1 MRYAA
6 YAVWGVLAVALLVLG
21 GQSRSIA
28 GCCGGGEDPK
38 ADAAV
43 VAQKLC
49 PVMGGLVNKE
59 IFVDYNGRRIYF
71 CCNGCPDTFKKDPE
85 KYLKIV
91 DKQLKETNPEGG
103 HEGHAHERHAGA
115 QGIR

>member
-1 MRYAA
+1 MRYVA
-6 YAVWGVLAVALLVLG
+6 YTMWGVLAVALLVVV
-21 GQSRSIA
+21 GQGRTIA
-28 GCCGGGEDPK
+28 GCCGGEEPK

-49 PVMGGLVNKE
+49 PVMGGAVKKD
-59 IFVDYNGRRIYF
+59 IFVDYSGRRIYF

-91 DKQLKETNPEGG
+91 DRQLKEANPG
-103 HEGHAHERHAGA
+103 GHAH
-115 QGIR
+115 